1 MFSLLY
7 VLVLTRAT
15 TIPIS
20 SATDKMARL
29 EQRIERFDDVLK
41 HTTASSSEL
50 EAALLALDQ
59 GLASSPRTP
68 VAT

>member
-1 MFSLLY
+1 M
-7 VLVLTRAT
+7 T
-15 TIPIS
+15 
-20 SATDKMARL
+20 KL